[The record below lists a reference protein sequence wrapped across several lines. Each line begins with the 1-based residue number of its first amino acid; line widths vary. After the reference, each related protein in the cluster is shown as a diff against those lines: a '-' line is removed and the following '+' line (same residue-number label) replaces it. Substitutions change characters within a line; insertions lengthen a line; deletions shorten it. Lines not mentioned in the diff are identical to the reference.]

1 MDIRSQN
8 STPVEKLWL
17 TPGHWLR
24 RKLLSRLNQ
33 NPERAIFHS
42 GRRFRSQSYT
52 GVECD
57 LTLFGAQRALCVEA
71 VPLPVDFDPK
81 GEHGF
86 EARQGAS
93 SVT

>member
-1 MDIRSQN
+1 MDIRSQI
-8 STPVEKLWL
+8 STPVEKPWL

-42 GRRFRSQSYT
+42 GCRFRSQSYT
-52 GVECD
+52 GVECHFPF
-57 LTLFGAQRALCVEA
+57 FGAQGASCIGA
-71 VPLPVDFDPK
+71 IPLPVNFDSK
-81 GEHGF
+81 GEQGF